1 MGNENCHLCLF
12 ISCIWCAMVG
22 DVEAKMKKKAKTP
35 MQFMLHDDRL
45 EMKSTEETEQFSVKF
60 LTTVQKPYTQN
71 VIISCLH
78 PATKEKREHTTKLQ
92 SRLKQQLRN
101 FLTTKLQR

>member
-1 MGNENCHLCLF
+1 
-12 ISCIWCAMVG
+12 
-22 DVEAKMKKKAKTP
+22 

-71 VIISCLH
+71 VII
-78 PATKEKREHTTKLQ
+78 
-92 SRLKQQLRN
+92 RN
-101 FLTTKLQR
+101 